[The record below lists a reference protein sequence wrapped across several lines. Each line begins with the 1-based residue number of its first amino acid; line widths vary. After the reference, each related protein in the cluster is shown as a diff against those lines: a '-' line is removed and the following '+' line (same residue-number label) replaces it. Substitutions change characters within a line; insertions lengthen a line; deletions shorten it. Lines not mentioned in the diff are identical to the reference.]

1 MNDSWQGGHL
11 YDRFMGRWSVL
22 IAREFLSWLDI
33 PPGRS
38 WLDVGS
44 GTGSL
49 TRLILETQQPRE
61 LTAIDSSYKFISH
74 AQHSISNPIAIFKV
88 GLAGSLDLLTG
99 SIDAAVSGLVLNFVS
114 QPETAVKEMLRV
126 TRPEGVIGIFLWDY
140 AQGMQMLRYFWDAAV
155 ELNSMAVSL
164 DEGIRF
170 PLCREGELENMVCKA
185 GLNHV
190 ESTAIEVRT
199 KFESF
204 DDYWQPFLKG
214 VGPAPGY
221 NLSLKP
227 YARKQLEEVLYH
239 SLPVENDGSISLT
252 ARAWAVKGTV

>member
-1 MNDSWQGGHL
+1 
-11 YDRFMGRWSVL
+11 MGIR
-22 IAREFLSWLDI
+22 
-33 PPGRS
+33 
-38 WLDVGS
+38 
-44 GTGSL
+44 T
-49 TRLILETQQPRE
+49 
-61 LTAIDSSYKFISH
+61 
-74 AQHSISNPIAIFKV
+74 N
-88 GLAGSLDLLTG
+88 
-99 SIDAAVSGLVLNFVS
+99 SIDAAISGLVLNFVS